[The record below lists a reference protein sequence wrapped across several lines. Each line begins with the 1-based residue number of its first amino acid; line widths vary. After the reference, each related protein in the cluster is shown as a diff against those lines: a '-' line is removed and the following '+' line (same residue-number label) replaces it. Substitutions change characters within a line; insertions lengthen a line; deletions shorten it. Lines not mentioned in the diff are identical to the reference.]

1 MSSRETILI
10 TGFNGYLAGR
20 VAELALKAGY
30 DVRGAVRNIDAGTEV
45 QKALLELGYGAGA
58 EVVQVPDMTIPGA
71 FDQAVIGCSAII
83 HLASPVKDT
92 FILPPPEVVRMNV
105 SGTMGIL
112 ESASKAGP
120 QIKSVVLMS
129 SAAAIFDVP
138 TEPGIYSEKNW
149 NTTSEPAVA
158 QLGSEAGGLH
168 AYCASKTAGERAFW
182 KFRDERKPSFSMTTL
197 QATYFIGP
205 SLIPWTNPSQLPFSL
220 ANLFSLLNTKQ
231 IPGPSLIYENTID
244 VRDVA
249 RVVLWSAL
257 NPSAAD
263 GQRYLCAAATG
274 GPQAMADILNKH
286 MPELGLT
293 EGSPGEGYEEG
304 YPSTSGNVAFDGR
317 KAVEATGQEWIPY
330 ETSILDTA
338 KVMVPLLG

>member
-1 MSSRETILI
+1 MISRETILI

-30 DVRGAVRNIDAGTEV
+30 NVRGAVRNLEAGTEV
-45 QKALLELGYGAGA
+45 QKALLELGYGGGA
-58 EVVQVPDMTIPGA
+58 EVVQVSDMTTPGA

-105 SGTMGIL
+105 SGTTGIL
-112 ESASKAGP
+112 ESAVKAGSKV
-120 QIKSVVLMS
+120 KSVVLMS
-129 SAAAIFDVP
+129 SAAAVFDVP
-138 TEPGIYSEKNW
+138 TEPGVYSEKNW

-182 KFRDERKPSFSMTTL
+182 KFRDERKPSFTMTTF

-205 SLIPWTNPSQLPFSL
+205 PLIPWTSPSQLPFSL
-220 ANLFSLLNTKQ
+220 GNLFSLLTTKQ

-249 RVVLWSAL
+249 RVILWSVL
-257 NPSAAD
+257 NPPSSD

-274 GPQAMADILNKH
+274 ASQAMADILNKH
-286 MPELGLT
+286 MPELGLVK
-293 EGSPGEGYEEG
+293 GNPGEGYEEG
-304 YPSTSGNVAFDGR
+304 YPSTSGNVAFDGG
-317 KAVEATGQEWIPY
+317 KAVKATGQDWIPY
-330 ETSILDTA
+330 ETSIVETA
-338 KVMVPLLG
+338 KVLVPLLE

>member
-1 MSSRETILI
+1 MSPKETILI

-30 DVRGAVRNIDAGTEV
+30 NVRGTVRNLDAGTEV
-45 QKALLELGYGAGA
+45 QKALLKLGYGGGA
-58 EVVQVPDMTIPGA
+58 EVVQIPDMTIPGA

-92 FILPPPEVVRMNV
+92 FILPPPEVVRMNM

-112 ESASKAGP
+112 ESASKVGS
-120 QIKSVVLMS
+120 QLKTVVLMS

-138 TEPGIYSEKNW
+138 TEPGVYSEKNW
-149 NTTSEPAVA
+149 NTTSEPAIA

-168 AYCASKTAGERAFW
+168 AYCASKTVGERAFW
-182 KFRDERKPSFSMTTL
+182 KFHDEKKPSFSMTTL

-205 SLIPWTNPSQLPFSL
+205 SLTPWTSPSQLPFSL
-220 ANLFSLLNTKQ
+220 GNLFSLLSTKQ
-231 IPGPSLIYENTID
+231 IPGPNLIYENTID

-249 RVVLWSAL
+249 RVILWTVL
-257 NPSAAD
+257 NPVAAD

-274 GPQAMADILNKH
+274 GSQAMADILNKY
-286 MPELGLT
+286 MPELGLSKGT
-293 EGSPGEGYEEG
+293 PGEGYEED
-304 YPSTSGNVAFDGR
+304 YPSTSGNVAFDGK

-330 ETSILDTA
+330 ETSILDTTKA
-338 KVMVPLLG
+338 LIPLLG